1 MNNNRNYGYKTERR
15 IPALPS
21 TLALTLT
28 EAECYLQIAA
38 LDLYSRIW
46 IGQYDRIDDIYI
58 YDTGSRWNKD
68 SRRHS
73 LFQEIRNILIPSL
86 LGMGDYSSCSLGI
99 WSEKTDIR
107 AINAYDIQQRLR
119 YELSWYKNPEGDITI
134 DYDTPMIRGSNGD
147 FSVFCETT
155 DEGVYATL
163 YLSQEHLIVMQTS
176 LEVYSFLINR
186 KMHETFKYYTS
197 DEEVLSLAEELTRI
211 YKEYEYLSFS
221 SDTNYGMERYR
232 NLIDKT
238 SKIMEKIKDVNE
250 EKAYKDFIRINI
262 SPTNPFIPLDDA
274 LRILDQPFEHFKKCR
289 RKFPPQNVLELPGA
303 GFLTRM
309 RGKERATTDYLLVW
323 YESSTKTEYYFE
335 GEDYIIKHDGKID
348 LPDDIM
354 LFIRKKCQEMRNKN
368 TGE

>member
-1 MNNNRNYGYKTERR
+1 MYKNSDYDHKIEKR
-15 IPALPS
+15 ISALPA

-28 EAECYLQIAA
+28 EAECNMVISA

-46 IGQYDRIDDIYI
+46 IGQYDRIDEIYI
-58 YDTGSRWNKD
+58 YDIDSKWNKE
-68 SRRHS
+68 SRRHRV
-73 LFQEIRNILIPSL
+73 FQEIRNLLIPSL

-107 AINAYDIQQRLR
+107 AINAYDIKQRLR
-119 YELSWYKNPEGDITI
+119 YELSWYKNPEGDIMV

-147 FSVFCETT
+147 LSVFCETT
-155 DEGVYATL
+155 EEGVCATL
-163 YLSQEHLIVMQTS
+163 YLSKEHLTVMQTS
-176 LEVYSFLINR
+176 IEVYSFLINR
-186 KMHETFKYYTS
+186 KMQDAFRYFTS
-197 DEEVLSLAEELTRI
+197 NEEVLSLAEELTRI

-232 NLIDKT
+232 NLINKT

-250 EKAYKDFIRINI
+250 EKAYTDFIRINI

-289 RKFPPQNVLELPGA
+289 RKFPPQNVLDLPGA

-323 YESSTKTEYYFE
+323 YESSTKTEYYFM
-335 GEDYIIKHDGKID
+335 GADYIIKHDGKID

-354 LFIRKKCQEMRNKN
+354 QFIRKKCQEMRNKN
-368 TGE
+368 NGE

>member
-1 MNNNRNYGYKTERR
+1 MNNNRNYDYKTERR

-186 KMHETFKYYTS
+186 KMQEAFKYYTS
-197 DEEVLSLAEELTRI
+197 DKEVLSLAEELTRI
-211 YKEYEYLSFS
+211 YKEFGYLSFL
-221 SDTNYGMERYR
+221 SDENYGIDRYR
-232 NLIDKT
+232 NLISKT
-238 SKIMEKIKDVNE
+238 SKIMGKIKDVDADKE
-250 EKAYKDFIRINI
+250 YTDYIRMNI
-262 SPTNPFIPLDDA
+262 SPANAFLPSAEMLN
-274 LRILDQPFEHFKKCR
+274 ILDQPFEHFKKCR

-368 TGE
+368 NGE

>member
-1 MNNNRNYGYKTERR
+1 MNNNRNYDYKTERR

-99 WSEKTDIR
+99 WSKKTDIR

-134 DYDTPMIRGSNGD
+134 DYDTPMIRGSNSD

-186 KMHETFKYYTS
+186 KMHEAFKYYTS

-211 YKEYEYLSFS
+211 YKEYNFLSFL
-221 SDTNYGMERYR
+221 SDENYGIDRHR
-232 NLIDKT
+232 NLISKT
-238 SKIMEKIKDVNE
+238 SKIMGKIKDVDADKE
-250 EKAYKDFIRINI
+250 YTDYIRINI
-262 SPTNPFIPLDDA
+262 SPANAFLPSAEVLN
-274 LRILDQPFEHFKKCR
+274 ILDQPFEHFKKYS
-289 RKFPPQNVLELPGA
+289 RKFPPKNVLELPGA
-303 GFLTRM
+303 GILTKM
-309 RGKERATTDYLLVW
+309 SGKERSTTDYLLVW
-323 YESSTKTEYYFE
+323 YESSTKTEFYFM
-335 GEDYIIKHDGKID
+335 GADYIIKHDGKID
-348 LPDDIM
+348 LPDGIM

-368 TGE
+368 NGE

>member
-1 MNNNRNYGYKTERR
+1 MNNNRNYDHKTERR

-28 EAECYLQIAA
+28 EAECNMVISA

-68 SRRHS
+68 SRRHC

-86 LGMGDYSSCSLGI
+86 MGDYSSCSLGI

-147 FSVFCETT
+147 LSVFCETT
-155 DEGVYATL
+155 EEGVCATL
-163 YLSQEHLIVMQTS
+163 YLSKEHLTVMQTS
-176 LEVYSFLINR
+176 IEVYSFLINR
-186 KMHETFKYYTS
+186 KMQEAFRYFTS
-197 DEEVLSLAEELTRI
+197 DEKVLSFAEELTRI

-232 NLIDKT
+232 NLIDKS
-238 SKIMEKIKDVNE
+238 SKIMENIKDVNE
-250 EKAYKDFIRINI
+250 EKAYTDFIRINI

-289 RKFPPQNVLELPGA
+289 RKFPPQNVLDLPRA

-323 YESSTKTEYYFE
+323 YEPSTKTEYYFE

-348 LPDDIM
+348 MPDDIM
-354 LFIRKKCQEMRNKN
+354 RFIRTKCQVMRNKSN
-368 TGE
+368 GE

>member
-1 MNNNRNYGYKTERR
+1 MYKNSDYDHKIEKR
-15 IPALPS
+15 ISALPA

-28 EAECYLQIAA
+28 EAECNMVISA

-46 IGQYDRIDDIYI
+46 IGQYDRIDEIYI
-58 YDTGSRWNKD
+58 YDIDSKWNKE
-68 SRRHS
+68 SRRHRV
-73 LFQEIRNILIPSL
+73 FQEIRNLLIPSL

-107 AINAYDIQQRLR
+107 AINAYDIKQRLR
-119 YELSWYKNPEGDITI
+119 YELSWYKNPEGDIMV

-147 FSVFCETT
+147 LSVFCETT
-155 DEGVYATL
+155 EEGVCATL
-163 YLSQEHLIVMQTS
+163 YLSKEHLTVMQTS
-176 LEVYSFLINR
+176 IEVYSFLINR
-186 KMHETFKYYTS
+186 KMQDAFRYFTS
-197 DEEVLSLAEELTRI
+197 NEEVLSLAEELTRI

-221 SDTNYGMERYR
+221 SDTNYGIERYR
-232 NLIDKT
+232 NLINKT

-250 EKAYKDFIRINI
+250 EKAYTDFIRINI

-289 RKFPPQNVLELPGA
+289 RKFPPQNVLDLPGA

-323 YESSTKTEYYFE
+323 YESSTKTEYYFM
-335 GEDYIIKHDGKID
+335 GADYIIKHDGKID

-354 LFIRKKCQEMRNKN
+354 QFIRKKCQEMRNKN
-368 TGE
+368 NGE